1 MQKLEKHLPHD
12 TNAIRKM
19 IEQRPD
25 IGPVELIDTVT
36 FGEEKLIQDFGNM
49 TLPFEQKNI
58 SENVKIRTFSSDT
71 DSGEFTW
78 HRDRE
83 DRIVELIEGE
93 NWYIQLDNELPKKL
107 VKEDKI
113 FIPMG
118 VYHRVIKGEGDLK
131 VKIEFVNV

>member
-1 MQKLEKHLPHD
+1 MA
-12 TNAIRKM
+12 TY
-19 IEQRPD
+19 
-25 IGPVELIDTVT
+25 GV
-36 FGEEKLIQDFGNM
+36 EKLTEATGKM
-49 TLPFEQKNI
+49 SLPFEQQDI
-58 SENVKIRTFSSDT
+58 SNKVKIRTFSSNT
-71 DSGEFTW
+71 DIGEFTW

-83 DRIVELIEGE
+83 DRVVELIEGE

-107 VKEDKI
+107 VKENKV